1 MRASTASRPRRHGC
15 LVACAI
21 AVLLVPCAVAQ
32 PAATLALQ
40 LNDPNDVC
48 LSVGDTLTIDVVMTA
63 TSNIVSGSF
72 NLTYDSTVLGLPSS
86 DPNLVLTAVP
96 ASVWDTALI
105 GTAGTGLLTNYGVVD
120 LAAPVTG
127 ATSGVMAQLHFI
139 VLAEKCSTAGLV
151 GWQTTPAPQ
160 LLDTGSNV
168 YQPGDPNYPLTV
180 TALPAVEVDDTAPTI
195 TLTPPSSP
203 VPAATGVCN
212 ASVSWSGSATDNCT
226 TPPTLYYEID
236 LNNAD
241 PNTFTADVTQA
252 TTTYV
257 FPVGTH
263 LVRAVAVDACG
274 NVATQLF
281 TVVVV
286 DLQVPLISPIPP
298 PATGFVKPGDPNC
311 HGPVTWTTPLV
322 VDNCAVAP
330 PAACPAHQVYYNFD
344 YGNNG
349 SVDATNKCPNNSPT
363 VGKTTYDFPPGTH
376 KVITVAKD
384 TSGNTST
391 YSFLVTV
398 VDNIPPAILTC
409 PGNITVPNDPNVCGA
424 IVNYAIPT
432 FFDEC
437 GVVVTLIAG
446 LPPGPFP
453 VGLTTVTWVGTDPS
467 GNATLCTFTV
477 TVNDTQPPT
486 ITCPGNITVALDPNV
501 CTKVVT
507 WPAPTVTDNCPG
519 ATGSCSPASGS
530 SFGVGT
536 TLVTCTATD
545 ASGNTASCTF
555 TVTVTD
561 SQPPVITGCPANI
574 TQGNDPNLCSAVV
587 TWTPP
592 TATDNCTVTLTST
605 HNPGDT
611 FPVGTATVTYTA
623 TDGYNTTTCSFTVTV
638 NDTQAPVI
646 TGCPGNQTYN
656 TDTDPNYPC
665 QAYVQWPIP
674 AASDNC
680 GVTSFFGNYANGAW
694 YGPGVYN
701 VSIQAQDAAGNLSTP
716 CTFTVTVQDTTNPQ
730 IQGCPP
736 PEADPNGVIHVEACG
751 STAVTWTAPTASDA
765 CGVTLTAT
773 NNPGDLFSVGQTTVT
788 YTATDTY
795 GNTATCSF
803 IVDVGDTTPP
813 TITYCPPAPPT
824 AYSCNNFNMN
834 WDDAQ
839 ATDTCGMVNDP
850 NYADP
855 NIYPLGSD
863 TNYNNKGIRYAY
875 DKDNDGPPYV
885 YFKTSNRSVPP
896 GTHRIYVEAK
906 DIYGNVSDPNA
917 CTFLITV
924 DNDMDVTVDLQI
936 EGLAGTVT
944 RCTTFELGQTD
955 PNYPLVFYTF
965 NADVTYTI
973 GAATVQLRTLDPN
986 LPCNEHWSCLSVEDA
1001 AHSLRSTVPVVPV
1014 GDPNATGMF
1023 YADLQGNAS
1032 DWLQQGD
1039 LLNDGIINAIDAGLL
1054 VLRLGQTPGVNTPC
1068 PLVAGVYHADFDGD
1082 GAVGLTDFGVYSPQS
1097 LGGNYGLA
1105 GDAACDPNNPLIRT
1119 FVDEFTYADLI
1130 AQGVA
1135 EVILVDVNRDGYVN
1149 HADIVAIAGGT
1160 PAWVRGDV
1168 NHDRR
1173 VDFKD
1178 IDALT
1183 VALHGEEA
1191 YYKAYPDGFWYTA
1204 DANADGQINFK
1215 DIDAFV
1221 GLLGQTQR

>member
-1 MRASTASRPRRHGC
+1 MRASTASHPRRHGC
-15 LVACAI
+15 LLACAI
-21 AVLLVPCAVAQ
+21 AVLLVPCVVAQ
-32 PAATLALQ
+32 PATLTLQ
-40 LNDPNDVC
+40 LSDPNITC
-48 LSVGDTLTIDVVMTA
+48 YSVGQTLTIDVVMTA
-63 TSNIVSGSF
+63 PTNIVSGSF
-72 NLTYDSTVLGLPSS
+72 NLTYDSSVLGLPSS

-120 LAAPVTG
+120 LVAPVTG
-127 ATSGVMAQLHFI
+127 APSGVMAQLHFV

-168 YQPGDPNYPLTV
+168 YQPGDPNFPLTV
-180 TALPAVEVDDTAPTI
+180 TALTAIEVDDTAPTI

-212 ASVSWSGSATDNCT
+212 ASVSWSASATDNCT

-236 LNNAD
+236 LNNGD
-241 PNTFTADVTQA
+241 PNTFTADVAQA

-274 NVATQLF
+274 NMATQIF

-298 PATGFVKPGDPNC
+298 PPGGFITVGDPNC
-311 HGPVTWTTPLV
+311 HGPVTWVTPLV
-322 VDNCAVAP
+322 VDNCGVMP
-330 PAACPAHQVYYNFD
+330 PAACPAYQIYYNFD

-349 SVDATNKCPNNSPT
+349 SVDATNQCPNDTPA
-363 VGKTTYDFPPGTH
+363 VGQTTYDFPPGTH

-398 VDNIPPAILTC
+398 VDNTFPIPLTC
-409 PGNITVPNDPNVCGA
+409 PGNITVSNDAGVCGA
-424 IVNYAIPT
+424 VVNYAIPT

-437 GVVVTLIAG
+437 GVTVTPVAG
-446 LPPGPFP
+446 LPPGFFP
-453 VGLTTVTWVGTDPS
+453 IGTTTVIWHGTDPS
-467 GNATLCTFTV
+467 GNFTPCTFTV
-477 TVNDTQPPT
+477 TVNDTENPT
-486 ITCPGNITVALDPNV
+486 ITCPADITVALDPNV

-507 WPAPTVTDNCPG
+507 WPAPTVTDNCA

-536 TLVTCTATD
+536 TVVTCTATD
-545 ASGNTASCTF
+545 TSGNTATCTF
-555 TVTVTD
+555 NVTVTD
-561 SQPPVITGCPANI
+561 SQPPVISGCPANI

-592 TATDNCTVTLTST
+592 TATDNCTYTLTST

-611 FPVGTATVTYTA
+611 FPVGTTTVIYTA
-623 TDGYNTTTCSFTVTV
+623 DDGYNQTTCSFTVTV
-638 NDTQAPVI
+638 NDTQVPVI
-646 TGCPGNQTYN
+646 TGCPGNQTYY
-656 TDTDPNYPC
+656 TDTDPNHPC
-665 QAYVQWPIP
+665 QAWVQWPIP

-680 GVTSFFGNYANGAW
+680 GVTSFYGNYANGAW

-751 STAVTWTAPTASDA
+751 ATTVSWTPPTVSDA
-765 CGVTLTAT
+765 CGAT
-773 NNPGDLFSVGQTTVT
+773 ITCSPPSGSTFSVGQTTVVC
-788 YTATDTY
+788 TATDSY
-795 GNTATCSF
+795 SNTVTCSF

-824 AYSCNNFNMN
+824 VYSCNNRSVN
-834 WDDAQ
+834 WDDA
-839 ATDTCGMVNDP
+839 AASDSCGLTTSALDP
-850 NYADP
+850 NY
-855 NIYPLGSD
+855 
-863 TNYNNKGIRYAY
+863 NNSGLRYLY
-875 DKDNDGPPYV
+875 DKDNDGGALV
-885 YFKTSNRSVPP
+885 SGTNSSRSVPP
-896 GTHRIYVEAK
+896 GTHRIYVQAK
-906 DIYGNVSDPNA
+906 DVNGNESDPND

-924 DNDMDVTVDLQI
+924 SDDMDVTVDLQI
-936 EGLAGTVT
+936 EGLTGTVT
-944 RCTTFELGQTD
+944 RCTKFELGQTD
-955 PNYPLVFYTF
+955 PNYTLVFYTF
-965 NADVTYTI
+965 DADVTYTG

-986 LPCNEHWSCLSVEDA
+986 LPCSSGNHEHWNCLSVEDA

-1014 GDPNATGMF
+1014 GDPNSTGMF
-1023 YADLQGNAS
+1023 HADLQTSVS

-1054 VLRLGQTPGVNTPC
+1054 VLRLGQTPGTNTPC

-1082 GAVGLTDFGVYSPQS
+1082 GMVGITDFGVYSPQS

-1105 GDAACDPNNPLIRT
+1105 GDAACDPSNTLIRT
-1119 FVDEFTYADLI
+1119 FEDEFTYADLI
-1130 AQGVA
+1130 AQGVP
-1135 EVILVDVNRDGYVN
+1135 EVILVDVNRDGYLN
-1149 HADIVAIAGGT
+1149 QADIIAVAGGT

-1183 VALHGEEA
+1183 VALRGEEE
-1191 YYKAYPDGFWYTA
+1191 YYKTFPDGFWYTA
-1204 DANADGQINFK
+1204 DANADGHVNFK

-1221 GLLGQTQR
+1221 GLLGQTHR